1 MSTLDIILGG
11 IIMIFMLSGKYD
23 GVYIQ
28 INKCLSL
35 LIAACIS
42 KILLYQLIPILIPY
56 IGLSA
61 HIKAITFYLSIGFFY
76 FLNKF
81 IINIIL
87 FKYEPSQKSR
97 IIQSIGG
104 GVLGIINGA
113 LMLGLTT
120 SVVFYM
126 FSINNQLALKLKS
139 SVIFQYIYN
148 LNMILFNYAK

>member
-35 LIAACIS
+35 LIAAYIS
-42 KILLYQLIPILIPY
+42 KFLLYRLIPILIPY
-56 IGLSA
+56 IGLSI
-61 HIKAITFYLSIGFFY
+61 HIKAITFYLSMGFFY

-148 LNMILFNYAK
+148 VNMILFNYAK

>member
-1 MSTLDIILGG
+1 MSTLDIILIG

-61 HIKAITFYLSIGFFY
+61 HIKAITFFLSMGFFY

-87 FKYEPSQKSR
+87 FKYEPSQKNR
-97 IIQSIGG
+97 
-104 GVLGIINGA
+104 
-113 LMLGLTT
+113 
-120 SVVFYM
+120 
-126 FSINNQLALKLKS
+126 
-139 SVIFQYIYN
+139 IFQ
-148 LNMILFNYAK
+148 